1 MSLREKERFP
11 LCEGNI
17 YFNNA
22 VIGAV
27 PESTIQA
34 LEEYWIHYGK
44 VLRKEVDWESG
55 LEEYREIKNNSKR
68 LFADIIGAETSEI
81 AFLPNATTGV
91 NTAFSM
97 IPFQKGD
104 NIVMT
109 DLSFPMCATVAHKQR
124 EKGVESRFINH
135 ENGVV
140 ETWQWEK
147 AVNDDTKVLM
157 VDQAGW
163 FNGYLH
169 DVEALADIAHEH
181 GAYLIVD
188 GTQSV
193 GAIKWDVHKKE
204 VDFLATS
211 TYKWLL
217 GGPYNNSTGFFY
229 VKDKVQD
236 DLHPDYVGGQT
247 LEPDQMRANTTDGFD
262 LYDYRPRKEI
272 GRLEIYNQNE
282 AEYVTVE
289 NSMKLLLDFGLDKVE
304 RHIKKIN
311 SVILDGLQS
320 FNIEIQTPLDE
331 DRRIYI
337 NAKIPEYK
345 TVSEKLSEKG
355 CYVSPR
361 VGGLRISPGAYNNTD
376 EAELFIEKISEFL

>member
-1 MSLREKERFP
+1 MSLREKEDFP
-11 LCEGNI
+11 LCEGSI

-27 PESTIQA
+27 PESTIKV

-44 VLRKEVDWESG
+44 ILRKEVDWESG
-55 LEEYREIKNNSKR
+55 LEAYKEVKNNCKH
-68 LFADIIGAETSEI
+68 LFAEIIGAATSEI

-97 IPFQKGD
+97 IPFEKGD
-104 NIVMT
+104 NIVLT

-147 AVNDDTKVLM
+147 AVDDDTKVLM

-169 DVEALADIAHEH
+169 DIESLAEIAHEH
-181 GAYLIVD
+181 DAYIIVD

-193 GAIKWDVHKKE
+193 GAIKWNVHKE
-204 VDFLATS
+204 DVDFLATS

-229 VKDKVQD
+229 VKEGIQE
-236 DLHPDYVGGQT
+236 DLGPDYVGGQT
-247 LEPDQMRANTTDGFD
+247 LKPAQMRANTTDGFD
-262 LYDYRPRKEI
+262 LYDYEPREDI

-282 AEYVTVE
+282 AAYVAVE
-289 NSMKLLLDFGLDKVE
+289 NSMKLLLDFGLENVE
-304 RHIKKIN
+304 RQIKNIDTA
-311 SVILDGLQS
+311 IIEGLQDLD
-320 FNIEIQTPLDE
+320 IDIQTPVDE

-345 TVSEKLSEKG
+345 AVSEKLSKES

-361 VGGLRISPGAYNNTD
+361 VGGLRISPGAYNKTD
-376 EAELFIEKISEFL
+376 EAEIFIEKIANLI